1 MSQPTSFPST
11 TSNFDLPLL
20 FAGQAQK
27 EFFVNQSLSLV
38 DAIIGR
44 SVIASIN
51 VPPPSPTE
59 GESYRITA
67 PAEGDW
73 TSHEDDIAILI
84 GSSWN
89 FVRAKEGM
97 TLFDRAAGQLI
108 LFRSDWRTASLPSGP
123 QGGTTVDQESRNA
136 IAELTEAL
144 RTIGILPEI

>member
-27 EFFVNQSLSLV
+27 EFFVNQSLSLI

-59 GESYRITA
+59 GENYRITA

-73 TSHEDDIAILI
+73 ASHEDDIAISI
-84 GSSWN
+84 GGAWN
-89 FVRAKEGM
+89 FVRARDGM
-97 TLFDRAAGQLI
+97 ALFDRAAGQFI
-108 LFRSDWRTASLPSGP
+108 LFRSGWHIASHPTEP
-123 QGGTTVDQESRNA
+123 QGGTTIDQESRIA
-136 IAELTEAL
+136 IVELTEAL